1 MLPVFVDTDSNNEEV
16 LDASAYRTIASVLR
30 AMRDHDDEPG
40 EILDGLR
47 RGLGART
54 QPRLPTDKVVVD
66 VPATLKKDFIDAI
79 HAQVIRLTT
88 SSWEEG
94 FEALTTY
101 VQAEG
106 SARVP
111 KRYCTAAGYRLGA
124 WVANQRSRQDSL
136 SADRRERLEGVRGW
150 GWAWDENAAAWEE
163 GFEALTTYVQAE
175 GSARVPKSYCTAAG
189 YRLGEWVSGQRSKKD
204 GRLSEDRR
212 QRLAA
217 VEGWVWDAPD
227 AAWEDGFEAL
237 TAYVQAEG
245 SARVPKSYCTAAGYR
260 LGAWVGKR
268 RSQQD
273 SLSADRRERLEGV
286 RGWVWDPFTADWED
300 GFEALTAYV
309 QAEGHARVPYPYRTA
324 AGYRLGQWVGK
335 RRSQQDSLSAD
346 RRERLEGVRGWVWD
360 PFTADWEDGF
370 EALTAYVQAEGSARV
385 PQSYRTAAG
394 YRLGTWVRVQ
404 RRQQDSMSADRR
416 QRLEAVDGW
425 VWDAQDYDAAWDK
438 GFEHLTTY
446 VQAEG
451 SARVPQSYCTAA
463 GYRLGLWVAKRRSQQ
478 DFAVRG
484 SAPAVGGC
492 GRLGVGH
499 ARCGL
504 GQGLRTSH
512 HLRAGRRIRQGA
524 EELLHRGG
532 LSAGDVGQFSA
543 QSAGLAVRG
552 ASPAVGGCGRLG
564 VGPVRRGLGEGVGAA
579 HRPRAG
585 RRIRQG
591 AAKLSHRGGL
601 SAGAVGQCPAQQ
613 EGQPVRR
620 SARAAKS
627 S

>member
-1 MLPVFVDTDSNNEEV
+1 M
-16 LDASAYRTIASVLR
+16 
-30 AMRDHDDEPG
+30 
-40 EILDGLR
+40 
-47 RGLGART
+47 
-54 QPRLPTDKVVVD
+54 
-66 VPATLKKDFIDAI
+66 
-79 HAQVIRLTT
+79 
-88 SSWEEG
+88 
-94 FEALTTY
+94 
-101 VQAEG
+101 
-106 SARVP
+106 
-111 KRYCTAAGYRLGA
+111 
-124 WVANQRSRQDSL
+124 
-136 SADRRERLEGVRGW
+136 
-150 GWAWDENAAAWEE
+150 
-163 GFEALTTYVQAE
+163 
-175 GSARVPKSYCTAAG
+175 PKSYCTAAG

-245 SARVPKSYCTAAGYR
+245 SARVPKSYCTAVGYR

-416 QRLEAVDGW
+416 ERLEAVDGW

-478 DFAVRG
+478 DSLSADRRQRLEAVDGWVWDTLDAAWDKGFEHLTTYVQAEG
-484 SAPAVGGC
+484 SARVPKSYCTAAGY
-492 GRLGVGH
+492 RLGTWVSFQRNQQDSLSAERRQRLEAVDGWVWDPFAADWEKGLAQLTAYVQAEGS
-499 ARCGL
+499 ARVPQSYRTAEGYRL
-504 GQGLRTSH
+504 GQWVSVQRS
-512 HLRAGRRIRQGA
+512 RKDS
-524 EELLHRGG
+524 
-532 LSAGDVGQFSA
+532 LSADRRERLKALKGWVWKAELGPR
-543 QSAGLAVRG
+543 GHHGVR
-552 ASPAVGGCGRLG
+552 
-564 VGPVRRGLGEGVGAA
+564 
-579 HRPRAG
+579 
-585 RRIRQG
+585 
-591 AAKLSHRGGL
+591 
-601 SAGAVGQCPAQQ
+601 
-613 EGQPVRR
+613 
-620 SARAAKS
+620 
-627 S
+627 